1 MHYLSELKRIITA
14 KKKALRDKQATKLF
28 GVGEL
33 YDLTVGL
40 ATVLRLAI
48 KESDDRDTDRL
59 ERGHVAFTKFINWTV
74 MEYTRQSNKKYLQL
88 IPVLLREKHQ
98 LSPGALISTINKT
111 SFMEKDTTKQV
122 LTIEPDVILL
132 YLGVETDQE
141 YDTIALKMLAEDKIL
156 YYHKRESLPWFID
169 NLSNH
174 FKIIQKA
181 KIDQT

>member
-1 MHYLSELKRIITA
+1 
-14 KKKALRDKQATKLF
+14 
-28 GVGEL
+28 
-33 YDLTVGL
+33 
-40 ATVLRLAI
+40 
-48 KESDDRDTDRL
+48 
-59 ERGHVAFTKFINWTV
+59 